1 MKKIALGLVLAT
13 LAIPAAAEPESFT
26 IDPNHT
32 FPSWEVMHF
41 GVSVQRGRFNKT
53 TGKISIDPGAK
64 AGSAEIVIDAST
76 LDTGHPKLGEHLRG
90 PDFFD
95 VAKYPTLTFKGTA
108 FTFDGEKVKSVAG
121 DLTMRDVTKP
131 VTLNAVTYNCGTH
144 PAAKRK
150 FCGGDFVATLKR
162 SDWGLGKFA
171 PAVADEV
178 TLRVSLEAI
187 KD

>member
-1 MKKIALGLVLAT
+1 MKRTAFALA
-13 LAIPAAAEPESFT
+13 LAIFALPALAEPETFT

-32 FPSWEVMHF
+32 FPGWEVMHF

-53 TGKISIDPGAK
+53 SGKISVDTAAK
-64 AGSAEIVIDAST
+64 TGSAEIVIDASS
-76 LDTGHPKLGEHLRG
+76 LDTGHPRLGEHLRG

-95 VAKYPTLTFKGTA
+95 AAKYPTLTFKGTG
-108 FTFDGEKVKSVAG
+108 FTFDGDKVKSVAG
-121 DLTMRDVTKP
+121 ELTMRDVTRP

-144 PAAKRK
+144 PAAKKK
-150 FCGGDFVATLKR
+150 FCGGDFVAAVRR
-162 SDWGLGKFA
+162 SDWGLGKFV